1 MAKLGVVDDE
11 QFAREIANSSSSKNT
26 KKESVVD
33 VIEGLPTI
41 NKGVST
47 GRPEGDKPLIEG
59 IIVDKPL
66 RGRGVGN
73 VETPK
78 EIRKLIADDNLTN
91 GRASAVELASDFG
104 ISPSSVSAYSK
115 GATSTASY
123 NKPDAILSNYLDAR
137 KRRLSKKSLKVL
149 QSALDVLTPEKLD
162 GIKARD
168 ASAIAK
174 DMSVIAKNMESQ
186 QTGTEGNNKPQFVI
200 YAPQMRDE
208 RSYDTIVVND
218 NF

>member
-11 QFAREIANSSSSKNT
+11 QFAREIANSSSSNNHKVG
-26 KKESVVD
+26 VVTG
-33 VIEGLPTI
+33 VVEGLPTI
-41 NKGVST
+41 NKGVSDS
-47 GRPEGDKPLIEG
+47 GRPEG

-73 VETPK
+73 VETPE

-91 GRASAVELASDFG
+91 GRQSAVELASDFG

-123 NKPDAILSNYLDAR
+123 NKPDAILANYLDAR
-137 KRRLSKKSLKVL
+137 KRRLSKKSLRVL
-149 QSALDVLTPEKLD
+149 QSALDVLTPEKLE

-174 DMSVIAKNMESQ
+174 DMSVIAKNMESEKK
-186 QTGTEGNNKPQFVI
+186 EGEGDKKPQFII
-200 YAPQMRDE
+200 YSPQVRDE
-208 RSYDTIVVND
+208 RSYETIIVND